1 MWEVSIERSTS
12 RAWGMERP
20 GVLLSEVSCFLPR
33 TDWKGFRGAA

>member
-20 GVLLSEVSCFLPR
+20 GVLLSEVSCP
-33 TDWKGFRGAA
+33 AADRLEGI